1 MQEEK
6 LKQID
11 GYLNALKTN
20 KSELLDNNGTFL
32 SVEKYRCHLNNGE
45 DIIREKLLKGGI
57 DGSAVIILAVTNNN
71 EFILTIEPRVF
82 TKETVDVGLSAGYIE
97 LGEEPIEAAKRE
109 LLEETGYTSEN
120 FTSLGSF
127 YQDQGCSGAYNH
139 YFLATKCHKVKEQ
152 NLDEGEFIK
161 YVLVSYDE
169 LNFLLDNNYIK
180 GLNSAY
186 ALEKGK
192 KLIRR

>member
-11 GYLNALKTN
+11 SYLNELKTN
-20 KSELLDNNGTFL
+20 KRELLNNVGDFL
-32 SVEKYRCHLNNGE
+32 SIEKYRCHLNNGE
-45 DIIREKLLKGGI
+45 DIIREKILKGNL
-57 DGSAVIILAVTNNN
+57 DGSAVIILAVTDNN
-71 EFILTIEPRVF
+71 EFILAIEPRVF
-82 TKETVDVGLSAGYIE
+82 TERTVDVGLPAGYIE
-97 LGEEPIEAAKRE
+97 EGEKPVDAAQRE
-109 LLEETGYTSEN
+109 LLEETGYTSDN

-139 YFLATKCHKVKEQ
+139 YFLARNCRKVKEQ
-152 NLDEGEFIK
+152 NLDKGEFIK
-161 YVLVSYDE
+161 YILVSYDE
-169 LNFLLDNNYIK
+169 LNWLLNNNYIK

-186 ALEKGK
+186 AILKGK

>member
-11 GYLNALKTN
+11 SYLNELKTN
-20 KSELLDNNGTFL
+20 KRELLNNVGDFL
-32 SVEKYRCHLNNGE
+32 SIEKYRCHLNNGE
-45 DIIREKLLKGGI
+45 DIIREKILKGNL
-57 DGSAVIILAVTNNN
+57 DGSAVIILAVTDNN
-71 EFILTIEPRVF
+71 EFILAIEPRVF
-82 TKETVDVGLSAGYIE
+82 TERTVDVGLPAGYIE
-97 LGEEPIEAAKRE
+97 VREKPVDAAQRE

-139 YFLATKCHKVKEQ
+139 YFLARNCRKVKEQ

-161 YVLVSYDE
+161 YILVSYDE
-169 LNFLLDNNYIK
+169 LNWLLDNNYIK

-186 ALEKGK
+186 AILKGK
-192 KLIRR
+192 KLIRK

>member
-11 GYLNALKTN
+11 SYLNELKTN
-20 KSELLDNNGTFL
+20 SFELLDNNGAFL
-32 SVEKYRCHLNNGE
+32 SIEKYRCHLNNGE
-45 DIIREKLLKGGI
+45 DIVREKLLKGGI
-57 DGSAVIILAVTNNN
+57 DGSAVIILALTDSE

-82 TKETVDVGLSAGYIE
+82 TKETVDISLPAGYIE
-97 LGEEPIEAAKRE
+97 YGEEPIDAAKRE

-139 YFLATKCHKVKEQ
+139 YFLVTECHKVKEQ

-161 YVLVSYDE
+161 YILVSYDD
-169 LNFLLDNNYIK
+169 LNWLLENNYIK
-180 GLNSAY
+180 SLSSAY
-186 ALEKGK
+186 AILKGK
-192 KLIRR
+192 KLIRK